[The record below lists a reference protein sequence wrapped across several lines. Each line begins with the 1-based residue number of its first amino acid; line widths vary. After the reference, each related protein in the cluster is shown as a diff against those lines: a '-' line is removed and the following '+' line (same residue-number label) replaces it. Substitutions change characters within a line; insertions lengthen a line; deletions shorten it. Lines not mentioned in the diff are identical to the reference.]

1 MQVVTHRRGVGV
13 MVVVERVVGRGLW
26 GGLLVSHVSR
36 GNRAVVVRT
45 LTLRVAGPTPTPA
58 DSQWVVEGLLVLVGL
73 VLHGW
78 HFPQGRSCHSVEKV
92 GTVLAP

>member
-45 LTLRVAGPTPTPA
+45 LTLRVAWPTPTPT

-73 VLHGW
+73 VLHGG
-78 HFPQGRSCHSVEKV
+78 HFPQGCSCHPVEKV